1 MGAGRRL
8 SSLFPRPRALVALVA
23 CALVAGFAGCVGEEA
38 PATEPA
44 APAAAPGG
52 TPAPEALANTS
63 AESAAPL
70 APVSENVS
78 YSGETGTWACV
89 FSPNAPMPLCQGQFS
104 TTATKDLA
112 YRGTPLRITG
122 TVTWTPATPAPATL
136 AVRLMTKVDGRYT
149 FNETSPAAAGSASPL
164 AFDFDLAPFAGMEIA
179 IDVSSFEGH
188 PTPDGGFAGG
198 SVAQPFDVVATLV
211 YQPAP

>member
-1 MGAGRRL
+1 MLPRSRL
-8 SSLFPRPRALVALVA
+8 FAALVA
-23 CALVAGFAGCVGEEA
+23 CVLAAGVAGCIGKEA

-44 APAAAPGG
+44 AAAAPPPA
-52 TPAPEALANTS
+52 TPAAEALTNTS
-63 AESAAPL
+63 AASAAPL

-89 FSPNAPMPLCQGQFS
+89 FSPNAPMPVCQGQFS

-112 YRGTPLRITG
+112 YRGTLLRITG

-136 AVRLMTKVDGRYT
+136 AVTLMTKVDGRYT